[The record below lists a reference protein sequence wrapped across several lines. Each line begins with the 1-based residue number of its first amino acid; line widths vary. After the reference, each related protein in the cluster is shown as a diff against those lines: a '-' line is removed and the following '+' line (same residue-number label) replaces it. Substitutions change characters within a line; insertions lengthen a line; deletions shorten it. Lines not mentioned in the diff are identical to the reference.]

1 MKKEKLKVYVSL
13 EGIDEVI
20 DKLETIKKLLDEI
33 NNVQLEVKFK

>member
-33 NNVQLEVKFK
+33 NNVKLEVKFK